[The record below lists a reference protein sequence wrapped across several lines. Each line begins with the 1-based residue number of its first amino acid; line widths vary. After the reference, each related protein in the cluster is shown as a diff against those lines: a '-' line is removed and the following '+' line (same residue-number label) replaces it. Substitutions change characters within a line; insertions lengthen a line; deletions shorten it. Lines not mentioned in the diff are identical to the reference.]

1 LLVQAIEMIKRAE
14 RSDAPVAV
22 AVYEGL
28 VRKLA
33 RRNDIDDAND
43 LIAHM
48 RSRRLFVPPEIR
60 KYVEHMAASGG
71 FDFLNSEAAERAL
84 RDDTVVAQEAEV
96 DSHVEADAASTP
108 KQATTA
114 V

>member
-1 LLVQAIEMIKRAE
+1 MIKRAE

-22 AVYEGL
+22 SVYEGL

-48 RSRRLFVPPEIR
+48 RGRRLFVPPEIR
-60 KYVEHMAASGG
+60 KYVESMAASGG
-71 FDFLNSEAAERAL
+71 FDFLSSEAAERAL
-84 RDDTVVAQEAEV
+84 RDDTVVAQEV
-96 DSHVEADAASTP
+96 DGDVPGEADP
-108 KQATTA
+108 VPA
-114 V
+114 VTEEEISSVGK